1 MQLRSSPLIPS
12 RINHPH
18 FLSLRQAKPS
28 WFSFSFLF
36 SYFILLRMYG
46 PFGCWERKRKRKLWT
61 SNLESI
67 HLFVCR
73 FFSIQNFL
81 LLWFLLW
88 PRVLTCTAQTL
99 FCYCCIKII
108 QCSFNLLEIMIFFI
122 LFWYRD
128 FDTIFVFISSKQLSV
143 QSNAKLIL
151 RLGLLQPG
159 SGSGSGSGSA
169 WFSFSTM
176 TEPSKVIHVRNVGPE
191 ISEVYSP
198 SIFF

>member
-1 MQLRSSPLIPS
+1 MRVRVRVRLRFEKQRADNKHNTRCSCAVPLSFPHSSIILAFS
-12 RINHPH
+12 
-18 FLSLRQAKPS
+18 LSGKPS
-28 WFSFSFLF
+28 QADFLF
-36 SYFILLRMYG
+36 LFFFHILFYFECTVRLVA
-46 PFGCWERKRKRKLWT
+46 EKEKEKRLWT

-81 LLWFLLW
+81 LLWYLLW

-122 LFWYRD
+122 LFLYRD

-143 QSNAKLIL
+143 
-151 RLGLLQPG
+151 
-159 SGSGSGSGSA
+159 
-169 WFSFSTM
+169 
-176 TEPSKVIHVRNVGPE
+176 
-191 ISEVYSP
+191 
-198 SIFF
+198 

>member
-12 RINHPH
+12 LINHPR

-81 LLWFLLW
+81 LLWYLLW
-88 PRVLTCTAQTL
+88 PRVLTCTAQAL

-159 SGSGSGSGSA
+159 SGSGSA